1 MKIVVLDGYTL
12 NPGDLSWE
20 GLQKLGDVTIYDRT
34 AAGEII
40 DRTKDAEVVLTN
52 KVPFDAKTIGSLPKL
67 KYIGVLATGYNV
79 VDTEAARSHGVVV
92 TNIPAYSTDSVVQM
106 TFAHMLNLTSQI
118 AHYSDEVRNGKWTAS
133 RDFTYWDTPLP
144 ELSAMTLGV
153 VGLGHIGMKV
163 ARIARAFGMDV
174 FAATRKNSAS
184 LPDGIMKT
192 TLDGLYSTADILT
205 LHCPLTDSTREMI
218 NRETIAKMKPGILL
232 INTGR
237 GQLVNE
243 ADLAEALESGQVGG
257 YAADVLSTEP
267 AAADCPL
274 LHTPNTYLTPHIAW
288 ATLQAR
294 QRLMDIATANVEAF
308 IAGNAANVVNA

>member
-40 DRTKDAEVVLTN
+40 DRAKDAEVVLTN